1 MQTWGITWIAPGDK
15 VGKELALVPGMTQI
29 ARNVL
34 VAAAFL
40 LALSGTADAQR
51 AAKSA
56 KSAKAKDGRSARAAV
71 IKNYKAKGRSTNIR
85 VTKSGVSKSGKSM
98 QVLVHSKGSGKVRA
112 LNVRKSNGVAYET
125 KTQAKTQASA
135 RKAANQKLRRQDG
148 TFSGVNSAGLSNSGK
163 SYKFNS
169 ATDRAPKTGDKAYV
183 NAKSGKVRTSIKGK

>member
-1 MQTWGITWIAPGDK
+1 MSA
-15 VGKELALVPGMTQI
+15 I

-34 VAAAFL
+34 LASAFL
-40 LALSGTADAQR
+40 LAFAGTADAQR

-71 IKNYKAKGRSTNIR
+71 IKNYKAKGRSTNVR
-85 VTKSGVSKSGKSM
+85 VTKSGMSKSGKSM
-98 QVLVHSKGSGKVRA
+98 QVLVHTKGSGKVRA
-112 LNVRKSNGVAYET
+112 LNVRNSNGVAYET
-125 KTQAKTQASA
+125 KTQAKSQTSA

-148 TFSGVNSAGLSNSGK
+148 TFSGVNSAGLSKSGK

-183 NAKSGKVRTSIKGK
+183 NVKTGRAKAAVKGK